1 MKIEM
6 LFFFLCL
13 LAVLAG
19 FILCVYGS
27 SKVRK
32 MIFPEY
38 RKEIPIFAEEV
49 PVEFEKSGKYEILFS
64 YPFKFRSFRRI
75 PKGKDIEIKICES
88 FSKEDVRFT
97 PYKIS
102 LWSRSD
108 LRGRKSFPLG
118 YVEIK
123 KPGVYL
129 ITNSSISHYEEAD
142 YLSIMSYSGG
152 AVQTFM
158 AVWSILLGLF
168 LFVGAS
174 ISSWILWTTEF
185 HF

>member
-6 LFFFLCL
+6 LFRFLCP
-13 LAVLAG
+13 LAALAG
-19 FILCVYGS
+19 FILFAYGI

-38 RKEIPIFAEEV
+38 RKGIPIFAKEV
-49 PVEFEKSGKYEILFS
+49 LVEFEKSGKYEILFS
-64 YPFKFRSFRRI
+64 YPFKFRLFRKI
-75 PKGKDIEIKICES
+75 PRGKDIEIQICES
-88 FSKEDVRFT
+88 FSKKDVIFT
-97 PYKIS
+97 PYKVS

-108 LRGRKSFPLG
+108 MRGCKSFPLG
-118 YVEIK
+118 YFEIK

-129 ITNSSISHYEEAD
+129 VTNSQTSHYEEAD

-152 AVQTFM
+152 AVQIFM
-158 AVWSILLGLF
+158 AIWSIILGLF

-174 ISSWILWTTEF
+174 ISSWMLWTTEF